1 MQQHA
6 RRRTIP
12 MTQISLPRTSTTGGS
27 PSTRL
32 RRSALALALVS
43 TVGLT
48 SCATIAE
55 EPVNCG
61 VIGSVLGGLAGG
73 AIGVALGSDNVTG
86 GAILGTTLGAGL
98 GAVGGYQ
105 ICKHPTLES
114 AKERQRS
121 RRLETSPTR
130 R

>member
-1 MQQHA
+1 
-6 RRRTIP
+6 